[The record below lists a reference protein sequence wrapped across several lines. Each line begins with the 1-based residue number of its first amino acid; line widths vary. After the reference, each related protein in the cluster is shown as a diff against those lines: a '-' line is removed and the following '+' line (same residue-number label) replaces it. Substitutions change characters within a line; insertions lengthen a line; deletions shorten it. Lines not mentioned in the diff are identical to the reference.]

1 MLEVRGL
8 SVTYGNVRA
17 VDRLD
22 LQVNEGEVAA
32 LVGPNGAGKT
42 STMMAISGIVQPAAG
57 EITFEGTRIDLLP
70 SHDIYKRG
78 IVQVPEG
85 RLILAEMT
93 VRENLLLGADAAR
106 TNGGR
111 RGELDRVA
119 ELFPVI
125 EERMHYRA
133 DTLSGGQLQMLAIAR
148 GLMGRPRLFMLDEPS
163 LGLAPKV
170 VEEIFQMIVTLNG
183 TGMTILLVEQNLQK
197 ALEIADRAYL
207 LEAGRLIDSGPAR
220 ELMKSDYVMQSYLG
234 VGRREGDERPAAH
247 KPVDPSEPQK
257 TESGP

>member
-1 MLEVRGL
+1 MLELRGL

-17 VDRLD
+17 IDRLD
-22 LQVNEGEVAA
+22 LRVNEGEVAA

-42 STMMAISGIVQPAAG
+42 STMMAISGIVRPAAG
-57 EITFEGTRIDLLP
+57 EITFEGTRIEALP

-93 VRENLLLGADAAR
+93 VRENLLLGADAVR

-119 ELFPVI
+119 ELFPVL

-170 VEEIFQMIVTLNG
+170 VEEVFQMIEKLNG
-183 TGMTILLVEQNLQK
+183 MGMTILLVEQNLQK
-197 ALEIADRAYL
+197 ALGDHRPRVSARGGPTDRLRPSPGADEKRLRHAVVSRRRPS
-207 LEAGRLIDSGPAR
+207 AGRRAAR
-220 ELMKSDYVMQSYLG
+220 RAQT
-234 VGRREGDERPAAH
+234 R
-247 KPVDPSEPQK
+247 
-257 TESGP
+257 